1 MRLLFLLLMGCA
13 LAASGFAQ
21 DKSAFD
27 AQPPLP
33 TGQELQQAAKGVTGF
48 SDAATPHLEAS
59 LSRDAYFTLGT
70 TADGASP
77 SLLDDR
83 AQLTFGHPHAF
94 TSFPYV
100 VLNGTTLRFDQLYA
114 SQLRRFDHRTDTLRV
129 VFDDQQAPLHTTF
142 AIEMDPAQPRAR
154 LRLTIVNADAID
166 HTVQPGLVLDP
177 ALGQWGDGHAR
188 AGTIW
193 ATRDTVWA
201 SGAPPL
207 VEVWERASDARG
219 LGMQLDFRYSD
230 MPKQL
235 RMGNWF
241 DVYEGRA
248 ATGAPLYD
256 LTMDAQWA
264 AVTLAS
270 GDEVEV
276 VVELALL
283 PPDDPD
289 GLFLRAD
296 LPRYFTL
303 SGDRVAP
310 SPRSVMARV
319 INTAAQSVNGVALQ
333 FEGGTLFEP
342 QLATTDLTVLAGA
355 SAHTLFSVMPPE
367 VFEDL
372 IVPLTVS
379 AVANGQ
385 AVDRLQVNTLIPGVP
400 FSDEGLT
407 IEIDSVAASA
417 TDASVFFTP
426 REEATGR
433 LIPDLQD
440 RNVFLFEDQTRI
452 RDFTIAKDS
461 TGGLNQADVVF
472 VLDVSGSMGN
482 EIAAVQSN
490 IVEFADSL
498 TQRGIDYR
506 LGLVAFRDAVTE
518 VSDFTTDVDY
528 FRRVVG
534 SQRASGGGDR
544 PENSLDAIDRAA
556 QFSFR
561 PTAQRVLI
569 WITDA
574 DYYEGTNDTRTQH
587 TAESIVGTLL
597 REGITLYSIGNTRFQ
612 TAFYDP
618 VYLPTGGLFF
628 DIDGNFRDILLQLSR
643 LESSGQ
649 YVLSYQR
656 PSSGFPFE
664 ATVEVHVAGLG
675 GTATATVA
683 APNSNRLSTT
693 AEAPSGQPVLD
704 AFPNPFQQAATFRL
718 TTPAQRGGTLEVFN
732 VLGQRIHRIPIPP
745 GPRQHRLTWTA
756 EGAASGVYFI
766 RATLRDGLGG
776 SQHLAA
782 RPLVLDR

>member
-1 MRLLFLLLMGCA
+1 MRLLFLLLLGCG
-13 LAASGFAQ
+13 LASSGFAQ
-21 DKSAFD
+21 DKAAFD
-27 AQPPLP
+27 VQPPLP
-33 TGQELQQAAKGVTGF
+33 TGQEVQQAAKGVTGF
-48 SDAATPHLEAS
+48 SDAANTHLEAS

-70 TADGASP
+70 TAEGASA

-114 SQLRRFDHRTDTLRV
+114 SQLRRFAHTTDTLRV
-129 VFDDQQAPLHTTF
+129 VFDDPQAPLHTTF
-142 AIEMDPAQPRAR
+142 ALEIAPAQPRAR
-154 LRLTIVNADAID
+154 LRLTVLNADAVA
-166 HTVQPGLVLDP
+166 HTVQPGLVFDP

-207 VEVWERASDARG
+207 VEVWERASGAMG
-219 LGMQLDFRYSD
+219 LGVQLDFRYSE
-230 MPKQL
+230 MPQQL

-248 ATGAPLYD
+248 ATGNPLYD

-264 AVTLAS
+264 AVTLAP

-319 INTAAQSVNGVALQ
+319 INTAEQSVNGVALQ

-342 QLATTDLTVLAGA
+342 QTATADLSVLAGG
-355 SAHTLFSVMPPE
+355 STYTLFSVMPPE

-372 IVPLTVS
+372 VVPVS
-379 AVANGQ
+379 VSTVANGQ

-407 IEIDSVAASA
+407 IEIDSVAATA
-417 TDASVFFTP
+417 TEASVFFTP

-433 LIPDLQD
+433 LIPTLQD
-440 RNVFLFEDQTRI
+440 RNVFLFEDQARI
-452 RDFTIAKDS
+452 SDFTIARDS
-461 TGGLNQADVVF
+461 TGSLNQADVVF

-482 EIAAVQSN
+482 EIAAVRSN

-518 VSDFTTDVDY
+518 VSNFTDDVDS
-528 FRRVVG
+528 FRGVVG
-534 SQRASGGGDR
+534 RQTASGGGDR

-556 QFSFR
+556 QFAFR

-574 DYYEGTNDTRTQH
+574 DYYEGTTDTRTQH

-612 TAFYDP
+612 TDFYDP

-643 LESSGQ
+643 LRTSGQ

-656 PSSGFPFE
+656 PSTTFPFE
-664 ATVEVHVAGLG
+664 TTVEVHVAGLG
-675 GTATATVA
+675 GTATAMVA
-683 APNSNRLSTT
+683 APTSNRLSTV
-693 AEAPSGQPVLD
+693 AEVPEDRATLD
-704 AFPNPFQQAATFRL
+704 AFPNPFHQAATFQL

-732 VLGQRIHRIPIPP
+732 VLGQRVHRIPIPP
-745 GPRQHRLTWTA
+745 GPQQHQLTWTA
-756 EGAASGVYFI
+756 EGVASGLYFV
-766 RATLRDGLGG
+766 RATVRDALGG
-776 SQHLAA
+776 SQRLAA